1 MLEFLQRLEALP
13 VEGRMICPN
22 CAHDNPEGR
31 KYCRACAK
39 ELVPET
45 APATARVPAAPAAP
59 GLISAPVAADPKLN
73 TLAVASLVCG
83 FLALMVPFGLAAV
96 VFGHLSRG
104 QIARSRGREKG
115 SGIAFAGLILGY
127 GQLAVFGVILL
138 ALLGFVQDIRH
149 HINNANPNTRA
160 ALLERIA
167 HGDPNEVTP
176 AKSARHQEAAIQ
188 ALQLIRAKETQY
200 IAEHPEEG
208 YACQMYQVGF
218 DPGGDTPLN
227 MLFRESDYDT
237 KFFRCGLVPGAA
249 PGTLLLPP
257 MYLIISVPRS
267 AGNPADAPAFCLD
280 QVNGI
285 ERYDDEE
292 WRDAIGVI
300 AASHSD
306 PCPLTGKH
314 ID

>member
-1 MLEFLQRLEALP
+1 
-13 VEGRMICPN
+13 MICPN

-39 ELVPET
+39 ALVAGT
-45 APATARVPAAPAAP
+45 ASATAHVVAAPAAP
-59 GLISAPVAADPKLN
+59 NSVSAPLPENPKVN
-73 TLAVASLVCG
+73 PLAVASLVCG
-83 FLALMVPFGLAAV
+83 FLALIIPFGLAAV
-96 VFGHLSRG
+96 VFGHVSRG
-104 QIARSRGREKG
+104 QIAKSGGREQG
-115 SGIAFAGLILGY
+115 TGIAFAGLILGY
-127 GQLAVFGVILL
+127 GQLAIVGVLL
-138 ALLGFVQDIRH
+138 LGFLGFVQDIRR
-149 HINNANPNTRA
+149 HINNADPNTRA

-188 ALQLIRAKETQY
+188 ALHLIRAKETQY

-208 YACQMYQVGF
+208 YACQMYEVGF
-218 DPGGDTPLN
+218 DPGGDTELN
-227 MLFRESDYDT
+227 TLFRESDYDT

-249 PGTLLLPP
+249 PGTLIAPP

-267 AGNPADAPAFCLD
+267 AGNPADAPEFCLD

-285 ERYDDEE
+285 EQYNDEQ
-292 WRDAIGVI
+292 WRDAIGAI
-300 AASHSD
+300 ATSHSD